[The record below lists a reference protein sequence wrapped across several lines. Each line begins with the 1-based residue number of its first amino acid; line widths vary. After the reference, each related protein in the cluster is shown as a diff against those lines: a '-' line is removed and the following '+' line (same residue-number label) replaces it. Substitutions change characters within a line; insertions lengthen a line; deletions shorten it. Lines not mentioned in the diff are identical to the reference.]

1 MCVRVQLFDDAQRSV
16 WGWTRE
22 VQRLTFDSVF
32 LPIAR
37 VLETL
42 PVMDVWS
49 RTPEEDD
56 GDLPTFSALPQE
68 YITVVADRLLS
79 LLPQLEPF
87 AESSGLQQ
95 AFLASRGAHDVCVQD
110 EWQRLGKLL
119 RLTAQETLECQRI
132 FTEDADAGEE
142 AKEDAGSALT
152 SATAFVDLWTAAVA
166 SGALAALLRAVCLIS
181 ELSDA
186 GARQLSADLGYFFNV
201 LSAVGGEGSFL
212 VEDLRA
218 SLELSAADQT
228 ARVEQLRAAAVEG
241 GEDVGGI
248 RRKLVLAKLN
258 DCVVSKRQRAAAER
272 QGASSTF
279 Y

>member
-1 MCVRVQLFDDAQRSV
+1 MRE
-16 WGWTRE
+16 WTRE
-22 VQRLTFDSVF
+22 AQRLTFDTVF

-37 VLETL
+37 VLDAL
-42 PVMDVWS
+42 PVMGAWS
-49 RTPEEDD
+49 EAPAEED

-119 RLTAQETLECQRI
+119 RLTAQETLECQRV
-132 FTEDADAGEE
+132 FTEDAGASEE
-142 AKEDAGSALT
+142 GKDDGAVVT

-212 VEDLRA
+212 IEDLRA
-218 SLELSAADQT
+218 SLELSAAEQGEHV
-228 ARVEQLRAAAVEG
+228 AQLRAAA
-241 GEDVGGI
+241 GENADQGAAAGN
-248 RRKLVLAKLN
+248 RRKLVLAKLS
-258 DCVVSKRQRAAAER
+258 DCVAAKRQRAAER
-272 QGASSTF
+272 RGTSTANSTF